1 MSNEMTKLLAIT
13 LVVGILANGCSPAR
27 PASNNTPPTTNTPKP
42 AAPVGI
48 NVGNQAID
56 FQLRSLNGTTVRLS
70 ELRGKPVLLNFW
82 ATWCGPCRSEM
93 PYLQQIN
100 DTWTA
105 KGLVMLEVDIGEN
118 SAIVQNFMT
127 SLNLTLPVLLDSA
140 QTVAGDYSVAA
151 IPTTYFI
158 DKNGI
163 IRGKNVGAFPNKAT
177 IESELSKII
186 P

>member
-1 MSNEMTKLLAIT
+1 MGNKMTKLLAIT
-13 LVVGILANGCSPAR
+13 LVVGILASGCSPAQ
-27 PASNNTPPTTNTPKP
+27 PASNKTPNTTSATQSTVPI
-42 AAPVGI
+42 GI
-48 NVGNQAID
+48 NIGNMAPD
-56 FQLRSLNGTTVRLS
+56 FQLKSLNGTSVKLS
-70 ELRGKPVLLNFW
+70 DMRGKPVLVNFW

-105 KGLVMLEVDIGEN
+105 KGLVMLEVDLGEN
-118 SAIVQNFMT
+118 SAIVHNFMT

-140 QTVAGDYSVAA
+140 QTVANTYSVSA

-163 IRGKNVGAFPNKAT
+163 IRGKNVGAFPSKAA